1 MNRKVGNMQKRRF
14 RALCSQIDFCAIFYA
29 LTLFSKKSRF
39 LFWISKKDKNKCPK
53 MKRGNTFA
61 KKGDF
66 LVYALKMFLRK
77 LF

>member
-1 MNRKVGNMQKRRF
+1 MNRKVENMQKRRF

-29 LTLFSKKSRF
+29 LTLFSKKTRF

-61 KKGDF
+61 KNGDF
-66 LVYALKMFLRK
+66 LLYALKMFFGI